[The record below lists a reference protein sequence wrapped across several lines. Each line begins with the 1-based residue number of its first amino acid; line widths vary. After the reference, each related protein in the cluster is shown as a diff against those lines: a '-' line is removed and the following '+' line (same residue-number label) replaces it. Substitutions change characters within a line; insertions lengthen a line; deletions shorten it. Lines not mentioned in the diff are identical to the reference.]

1 MAAPPP
7 PTEATSTH
15 RPAAAAATSGGAG
28 SKAHYVQMEVYP
40 WTNLICNR
48 FEFVEGDTQRA
59 ACRALLEKAATPTQ
73 IGLKAK
79 VIPMCEDD
87 LFWHSCEGVDEA
99 DQDGFHNCKHVECA
113 DSSAWQFLTNACAEV
128 EIQDEIDRM
137 YNAVCG
143 TTRPEPPGPPT
154 PPPKPPRPP
163 PPPSSPEFVAFRN
176 ASTEV
181 ASDLDCE
188 PVTYRECA
196 DAAQSLHGQNPR
208 VSPHVEIVVNTVCT
222 GNEDENL
229 GVSCFVGCALG
240 TPNFMPPQYTYL
252 SEGADATFMSRRC
265 ADNLLH
271 DLCLCRANP
280 LPPPPPPLDES
291 EPVWA
296 GVTDDLASTIVD
308 GVAFGQPT
316 GYYRRVATGSAFPLS
331 MQEGATKLFSCPYEA
346 DTEAPLC
353 TRHCANELKFRARGF
368 TIQGQAFAP
377 SPPPPAPPPAPP
389 SPPPP
394 FPMAAFY
401 HGANDQC
408 TAVAADGQPP
418 RYCADGGRGSFLP
431 TLCPYGSQNLLCGPR
446 EDPRE
451 TNMGIPGDN
460 SCGLPNNVCEDGGPG
475 SVPGAIVRIHDDGRI
490 QTLCAIGTDDGDCPQ
505 RFAVLGPESFMRND
519 TDTAQGSVGV
529 PRPPAPHP
537 PPSPPSPPAAPSPPP
552 FFNDG
557 THCSSHGPFNVS
569 YARLFGAAN
578 VTDLVIP
585 NETCSDGGIGAQ
597 SYRIRGELYHVCD
610 FGGQV
615 EFCGRRAIPSR
626 LLDGNDQVAESVA
639 QCGSLIDNGVC
650 DDSAAKSFQDFDGVD
665 ADGDPLYPCNLGS
678 GEDTNDCGPRP
689 VQFSAGAAACS
700 LAAASASGPRRR
712 LPTAF
717 LRGRRLRRHRR
728 PVCAVCI
735 AAAPRLDGTFAPAE
749 KRRSGQWRPPPCLD
763 RHGGAACT
771 SVASDNPLHTP
782 WSRSFSAARRFS
794 ACHLSQCGAGHLE

>member
-1 MAAPPP
+1 MGADVCRNGRGRTPGEYPVLPQPQSSLEAMSMIAAVRQAGGTAFWAWTPKKQNVSITTHWAGTDARRLVVPAGNVRCLLVGTAGSDPFFTQSMWARLKPCGEPLADSAVCESVMAAPPP
-7 PTEATSTH
+7 PPGGNLDA
-15 RPAAAAATSGGAG
+15 PPPPPPPPPLAVQAA
-28 SKAHYVQMEVYP
+28 KAHYVQMEVYP

-128 EIQDEIDRM
+128 EMQDEIDRM

-143 TTRPEPPGPPT
+143 TTRPEPPAPPT

-176 ASTEV
+176 ASAEV

-208 VSPHVEIVVNTVCT
+208 ISPHVEIVVNTVCT

-252 SEGADATFMSRRC
+252 SEGADATFMNRRC

-316 GYYRRVATGSAFPLS
+316 GYYRRVATGSAFPVS
-331 MQEGATKLFSCPYEA
+331 MQEGSTELFSCPYEA

-353 TRHCANELKFRARGF
+353 TRHCANELGFRARGF

-377 SPPPPAPPPAPP
+377 SPPPPAPPPASP

-408 TAVAADGQPP
+408 TAIAADGQPP

-446 EDPRE
+446 EDPRG

-475 SVPGAIVRIHDDGRI
+475 SVPGAIVRIHDDGHI
-490 QTLCAIGTDDGDCPQ
+490 QTLCAIGTEY
-505 RFAVLGPESFMRND
+505 ARNFKP
-519 TDTAQGSVGV
+519 T
-529 PRPPAPHP
+529 PFPHT
-537 PPSPPSPPAAPSPPP
+537 
-552 FFNDG
+552 
-557 THCSSHGPFNVS
+557 THCHRPSTVTGTVRSGMRCW
-569 YARLFGAAN
+569 ARSRSCA
-578 VTDLVIP
+578 TTP
-585 NETCSDGGIGAQ
+585 TQ
-597 SYRIRGELYHVCD
+597 
-610 FGGQV
+610 
-615 EFCGRRAIPSR
+615 RRAAWAFRGHLR
-626 LLDGNDQVAESVA
+626 LTL
-639 QCGSLIDNGVC
+639 
-650 DDSAAKSFQDFDGVD
+650 
-665 ADGDPLYPCNLGS
+665 
-678 GEDTNDCGPRP
+678 
-689 VQFSAGAAACS
+689 
-700 LAAASASGPRRR
+700 R
-712 LPTAF
+712 L
-717 LRGRRLRRHRR
+717 RRLRRLRR
-728 PVCAVCI
+728 RRRRHSSTMAHTVLPM
-735 AAAPRLDGTFAPAE
+735 AALM
-749 KRRSGQWRPPPCLD
+749 
-763 RHGGAACT
+763 
-771 SVASDNPLHTP
+771 
-782 WSRSFSAARRFS
+782 SATRGS
-794 ACHLSQCGAGHLE
+794 LVLQMLPIW